1 MKKRII
7 AAVFCLALFSALMV
21 GCQKA
26 GTVQNTETNP
36 QPAVAAIATGPNVGR
51 TEAVNTVKNTLRLDY
66 SKYQLKLVS
75 DHLDYDGQQ
84 YYEFQL
90 LHNGRQYGPSLI
102 VSRDNGV
109 LFCYYPNGTVG
120 ELYEDKVFGANF

>member
-1 MKKRII
+1 M
-7 AAVFCLALFSALMV
+7 
-21 GCQKA
+21 
-26 GTVQNTETNP
+26 
-36 QPAVAAIATGPNVGR
+36 
-51 TEAVNTVKNTLRLDY
+51 KNTLRLDY

-75 DHLDYDGQQ
+75 DHMDYDGQQ

-90 LHNGRQYGPSLI
+90 QQNGRQYGPSLI

-109 LFCYYPNGTVG
+109 LLCYYQNGTAG